1 MAAFA
6 TYSTTPASNT
16 TIGGINSAE
25 GCPAANVNDIARQ
38 IVAEGRQLYDLVNA
52 INVSGYMPLAG
63 GTFTGN
69 VLQTGAGAH
78 RYNASSSLTSGATYF
93 LPTGSARPTAA
104 EGVVVFY
111 Y

>member
-6 TYSTTPASNT
+6 TYSTTASVNT
-16 TIGGINSAE
+16 TIGGLNIDEN
-25 GCPAANVNDIARQ
+25 CPAANVNNVARQ
-38 IVAEGRQLYDLVNA
+38 IVAEGRQLYDIVA
-52 INVSGYMPLAG
+52 GISVASYMPLAG

-69 VLQTGAGAH
+69 VLQSGAGAY

-93 LPTGSARPTAA
+93 LPTGSARPAPA

>member
-25 GCPAANVNDIARQ
+25 NCPAANINDIARQ
-38 IVAEGRQLYDLVNA
+38 IVAEGRQLYDIVNG
-52 INVSGYMPLAG
+52 INVASYLPLAG
-63 GTFTGN
+63 GTVTGTIT
-69 VLQTGAGAH
+69 QSGAGAH